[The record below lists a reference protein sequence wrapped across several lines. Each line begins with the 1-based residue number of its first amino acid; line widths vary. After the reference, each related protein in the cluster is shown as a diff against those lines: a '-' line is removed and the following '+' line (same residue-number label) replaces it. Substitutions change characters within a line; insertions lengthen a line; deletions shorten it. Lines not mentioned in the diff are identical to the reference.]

1 MCVVSGLIAC
11 KNKVRC
17 ERAVAMFVARLEA
30 NLCLVKLSNLLV
42 EIGYWGM
49 FVCQKICLISLA

>member
-30 NLCLVKLSNLLV
+30 NLCFVKLSNLLV

-49 FVCQKICLISLA
+49 FACKKICRIALA